1 LPDQEIILEL
11 MELAEM
17 GRMRP
22 LHERVKHL
30 EQSDAELQ
38 VFTGELMVLI
48 KSLQIHKILNYLKAQ
63 MEA

>member
-1 LPDQEIILEL
+1 
-11 MELAEM
+11 M
-17 GRMRP
+17 GRLRP